1 MPSSFKRKKSNTA
14 FQNIQFFSKK
24 TISLSVLLA
33 VSACG
38 GGGGSSEP
46 GSTST
51 VATTASTPVV
61 SILPPATAF
70 TIENISP
77 LEASENE
84 KLTVTGQGFIGIKQV
99 MLGGVAL
106 SFKLISDQQ
115 IEVML
120 NDAAQSG
127 ELELHKDNSSVQAR
141 QRVMIA
147 EPRVFELSGTEFNT
161 GETLILRG
169 SQLNQLKNVRL
180 GGVMLPTVSQSAT
193 ELYVNIP
200 DTARSGYL
208 TLEDKRG
215 RQRTLAQIMQIWRPV
230 AQPELR
236 PAFGFAGQT
245 ISITGQ
251 GIDQVEQLLFSPN
264 QRANIKSRSE
274 NRLEVEIPEKALSG
288 PLTFAWGKNTLN
300 SQTRFEIATQI
311 SATGMSPLSGPANT
325 LVTISGRGLDAVS
338 SASIGGINAQLVN
351 KTSSSITLLT
361 PANGEGEVILK
372 GSMQQLVS
380 AGNFRLV
387 RPVAPP
393 VAPPVTPPG
402 ITPTAPP
409 VVPPVTP
416 PATPKATIELESI
429 ALVQNYSQLA
439 GAQYQRLVQG
449 KPAIVRA
456 NISSR
461 SSKLASPR
469 VWLSATINGVPQ
481 GQAIAMTGPAT
492 VPAYVS
498 QAKLEQSFNARLPEQ
513 WIKPGLSLRIE
524 ADPELQVSSGA
535 SRTITPVVGKPSNMD
550 LVIVPLQLDDDGRGA
565 AIRAQAP
572 TTDAVRQMLSRVFPL
587 ADSTINVTIRG
598 AYQVSSIQSTQSMK
612 YIDKTRTG
620 SAGWDSVLTELEQL
634 RVREGN
640 ARHYYGLV
648 PDPNFSGGT
657 AGLGYVNAKNTSYS
671 AHSAIGL
678 DARHD
683 DDLSTMGHEL
693 GHNLSRNH
701 APCGGV
707 STYDPN
713 FPYAGGKIGDTLPYD
728 PRTNTLLTLD
738 QDNDG
743 DLMGYCG
750 GRWFSDYTYSK
761 IQDYLE
767 QRNYA
772 QPMLAGFSMP
782 MSLIDISG
790 RISAGGA
797 SINPV
802 SMRSG
807 TAPEA
812 SKGEYELHIVS
823 TSGNTTIQPFNPVEV
838 ADIPQAEQ
846 HFFVSIPKVD
856 SIIAIEVW
864 HKGKQLGSN
873 KLQSS
878 AVKGV
883 GVGTANGAQLQWQE
897 SAGKLQ
903 IRWNAGQYPHLSVLH
918 IGKTRQ
924 VLANQARGGLLTVDT
939 QSLPAGGQ
947 FEISL
952 SDGLNPRLMYIKR

>member
-1 MPSSFKRKKSNTA
+1 VPSSLKRKKSSAA
-14 FQNIQFFSKK
+14 FQNIKLFSKK
-24 TISLSVLLA
+24 SISLSVLLA

-38 GGGGSSEP
+38 GGGGGSEP

-61 SILPPATAF
+61 STLPPATAF

-77 LEASENE
+77 LEATENE
-84 KLTVTGQGFIGIKQV
+84 KLTVTGQGFTGIKQV
-99 MLGGVAL
+99 VMGGVEL

-127 ELELHKDNSSVQAR
+127 ELELRKENSSVQAR
-141 QRVMIA
+141 QRVIIA

-169 SQLNQLKNVRL
+169 SQLNLLKSVRL
-180 GGVMLPTVSQSAT
+180 GGVMLPTVSQSAS

-200 DTARSGYL
+200 NTARSGYL

-215 RQRTLAQIMQIWRPV
+215 RQQTLSQIMQIWRPV

-245 ISITGQ
+245 ISIIGQ

-274 NRLEVEIPEKALSG
+274 NRLEVEIPAKALSG

-300 SQTRFEIATQI
+300 SQARFEIATQI

-325 LVTISGRGLDAVS
+325 LLTISGSGLDAVS
-338 SASIGGINAQLVN
+338 SASIGGINAQLVS

-361 PANGEGEVILK
+361 PANGEGEVVLK

-393 VAPPVTPPG
+393 VTPPVTPPG
-402 ITPTAPP
+402 TTPTAPP
-409 VVPPVTP
+409 VAPPT
-416 PATPKATIELESI
+416 TPKATIELESI

-492 VPAYVS
+492 VPASVS

-535 SRTITPVVGKPSNMD
+535 SKTITPVVGKPSNMD
-550 LVIVPLQLDDDGRGA
+550 LVVVPLQLDDDGRGA

-572 TTDAVRQMLSRVFPL
+572 ATAAVRQMLSRVFPL

-598 AYQVSSIQSTQSMK
+598 AYRVSSIQSTQSMK
-612 YIDKTRTG
+612 YIDNTRTG
-620 SAGWDSVLTELEQL
+620 SAGWSSVLAELEQL
-634 RVREGN
+634 RVQEGN

-648 PDPNFSGGT
+648 PDPDFSGGT

-671 AHSAIGL
+671 SHSAIGL

-693 GHNLSRNH
+693 GHNLSRSH

-707 STYDPN
+707 SSYDPN
-713 FPYAGGKIGDTLPYD
+713 FPYAGGKIGNTLPYD
-728 PRTNTLLTLD
+728 PQTNTLLTLD

-750 GRWFSDYTYSK
+750 GHWFSDYNYSK

-767 QRNYA
+767 QRNYD
-772 QPMLAGFSMP
+772 QPKLAGFSMP
-782 MSLIDISG
+782 MSLMDISG

-802 SMRSG
+802 SLRSG
-807 TAPEA
+807 TATEA

-823 TSGNTTIQPFNPVEV
+823 ASGKTIIQPFSPVEV
-838 ADIPQAEQ
+838 ADMPQAEQ
-846 HFFVSIPKVD
+846 HFFVSIPKVN

-864 HKGKQLGSN
+864 RKGKQLGSS

-878 AVKGV
+878 AGV

-903 IRWNAGQYPHLSVLH
+903 IRWNAGQYPHLSVLYS
-918 IGKTRQ
+918 GKTRQ
-924 VLANQARGGLLTVDT
+924 VLATQARGGLLTVDT
-939 QSLPAGGQ
+939 KSLPAGGQ

>member
-1 MPSSFKRKKSNTA
+1 
-14 FQNIQFFSKK
+14 
-24 TISLSVLLA
+24 
-33 VSACG
+33 
-38 GGGGSSEP
+38 
-46 GSTST
+46 
-51 VATTASTPVV
+51 
-61 SILPPATAF
+61 
-70 TIENISP
+70 
-77 LEASENE
+77 
-84 KLTVTGQGFIGIKQV
+84 
-99 MLGGVAL
+99 
-106 SFKLISDQQ
+106 
-115 IEVML
+115 ML

-127 ELELHKDNSSVQAR
+127 ELELRKENSSVQAR
-141 QRVMIA
+141 QRVIIA
-147 EPRVFELSGTEFNT
+147 EPRVLELSGTELNT

-169 SQLNQLKNVRL
+169 RQLNQLKSVRL
-180 GGVMLPTVSQSAT
+180 GGVMLPGIKQSAT
-193 ELYVNIP
+193 EYYVSIP

-215 RQRTLAQIMQIWRPV
+215 RQQTLPQVMQIWRPV

-251 GIDQVEQLLFSPN
+251 GIDQVEQLLFTPN
-264 QRANIKSRSE
+264 QRATIKSRSE

-288 PLTFAWGKNTLN
+288 PLTFAWDKNTLT
-300 SQTRFEIATQI
+300 SQVRFEIATQI

-325 LVTISGRGLDAVS
+325 LLTISGNGLDAVS
-338 SASIGGINAQLVN
+338 SASIGGINAQLIS
-351 KTSSSITLLT
+351 KTASSITLLT
-361 PANGEGEVILK
+361 PANGEGEVVLK

-380 AGNFRLV
+380 AGYFRLV
-387 RPVAPP
+387 KPVAPP
-393 VAPPVTPPG
+393 VAPPGT
-402 ITPTAPP
+402 TPTT
-409 VVPPVTP
+409 PPVTP
-416 PATPKATIELESI
+416 PTAPKATIELESI

-492 VPAYVS
+492 VPASVS

-535 SRTITPVVGKPSNMD
+535 SKTITPVVGKPSNMD
-550 LVIVPLQLDDDGRGA
+550 LVVVPLQLDDDGRGA

-572 TTDAVRQMLSRVFPL
+572 ATAAVRQMLSRVFPL
-587 ADSTINVTIRG
+587 ADSTVNVTIRG
-598 AYQVSSIQSTQSMK
+598 AYRVSSIQSTQSMK
-612 YIDKTRTG
+612 YIDNTRTG
-620 SAGWDSVLTELEQL
+620 SAGWSSVLAELEQL
-634 RVREGN
+634 RVKEGN

-648 PDPNFSGGT
+648 PDPDFSGGT

-693 GHNLSRNH
+693 GHNLSRSH

-707 STYDPN
+707 SSYDIN
-713 FPYAGGKIGDTLPYD
+713 FPYAGGKIGNTLPYD
-728 PRTNTLLTLD
+728 PQTNTLLTLD
-738 QDNDG
+738 EDNNG

-750 GRWFSDYTYSK
+750 GKWFSDYNYSK

-767 QRNYA
+767 QRNYD
-772 QPMLAGFSMP
+772 QPKLAGFSMP
-782 MSLIDISG
+782 MSLMDISG

-802 SMRSG
+802 SLRSG
-807 TAPEA
+807 TATEA

-823 TSGNTTIQPFNPVEV
+823 ASGKTIIQPFSPVEV
-838 ADIPQAEQ
+838 ADMPQAEQ
-846 HFFVSIPKVD
+846 HFFVSIPKVN

-864 HKGKQLGSN
+864 RKGKQLGSS

-878 AVKGV
+878 AGV
-883 GVGTANGAQLQWQE
+883 GAGTANGAQLQWQE

-903 IRWNAGQYPHLSVLH
+903 IRWNAGQYPHLSVLFS
-918 IGKTRQ
+918 GKTRQ
-924 VLANQARGGLLTVDT
+924 VLANQAQGGLLTVDT
-939 QSLPAGGQ
+939 KVLPAGGQ